1 MICDVFVMFDVLFCT
16 ASILNLVAIC
26 LDRYL
31 AVTKPI
37 IYAKHNNMR
46 RVQISI
52 ALVWIVSFLI
62 AVPLICGLNIN
73 RYNDPT
79 ICQSFNALYIICSSL
94 GSFYL
99 PAIILIVVYQRIFA
113 LIKQRHKSLRL
124 NQSTKQQSTTL
135 SSFQQSQQPLNQQQ
149 SNLHDEEE
157 EERRRRQRQQ
167 RQQKQ
172 QQKVPTL
179 QLYDSICFNDD
190 QTPTIQSSSSTKV
203 LEDPIQH
210 IELTNELNK
219 ISNSCI
225 SSESLENSLD
235 LHFERPCN
243 DILSPNLN
251 FHTDRLIYAIT
262 HTHPIDYFKSTNQIQ
277 VMNLNED
284 HNHNNHLIN
293 NPFNQLCTSE
303 TDLNTLKSFESPK
316 HILSNSNQASL
327 ISPHTNDDDDD
338 DDDDNDGDDGDEVEE
353 EVSGTIFQCDHVYN
367 TSPIKHLPFKQS
379 KEEKEESFKE
389 QNQITNNSS
398 MILQKEVICNS
409 IKQSYTSRL
418 SIQKL
423 KYHTKNPSCH
433 QHHHHHHH
441 HHYILFK
448 STLRNL
454 FTLSWINTCLNN
466 NHSNV
471 YNSSTSNDS
480 NYSWPNMNECYGLS
494 SDEIT
499 DHCLKNYSDQDDDE
513 DDDED
518 DDDDDDDDVNEDE
531 ENDHEYS
538 SCKCCQHSLC
548 QSSFEQSYDCSQCH
562 PMIIQYTSYQSINKN
577 GFMKLNNGF
586 NNNNNNNN
594 KIIKNNQQKNKKIK
608 NLNLNEKQKF
618 KFKKYSRGKPIFEFN
633 DQFKQNLQIIIQY
646 FNNFFK
652 LFHINTNKNN
662 YMNEKNQNH
671 VNNHNIINHSI
682 LPIDI
687 DISSEKLIKKISC
700 NHSPKHHIILKNK
713 NILSNKEKKAT
724 KTLAIVLGV
733 FLACWLPFFSINIT
747 LGLCI
752 YLGLDQCNIC
762 EYANQLMSSCTW
774 LGYINS
780 ALNPIIY
787 TIFNMEFRIA
797 FQKLLHIK

>member
-135 SSFQQSQQPLNQQQ
+135 SSFQQSQQLLHQQQ

-157 EERRRRQRQQ
+157 ERRRQRQQ
-167 RQQKQ
+167 QQEE
-172 QQKVPTL
+172 VPTL
-179 QLYDSICFNDD
+179 QLYDSQCFNDD
-190 QTPTIQSSSSTKV
+190 QTLTIQSSSSTKV

-210 IELTNELNK
+210 IQLTNDLNH
-219 ISNSCI
+219 IRNSCI
-225 SSESLENSLD
+225 SSESYENSLD
-235 LHFERPCN
+235 LHFEGPRN
-243 DILSPNLN
+243 DIPSPNLN
-251 FHTDRLIYAIT
+251 SHTDRLIYAIT
-262 HTHPIDYFKSTNQIQ
+262 HTYPLDHFKSTNQIQ
-277 VMNLNED
+277 GINLNED
-284 HNHNNHLIN
+284 HNHNNNLIN
-293 NPFNQLCTSE
+293 NPFNQLSTSE

-338 DDDDNDGDDGDEVEE
+338 DDDGDEEEE
-353 EVSGTIFQCDHVYN
+353 EVSGTTFQCDHVYN
-367 TSPIKHLPFKQS
+367 TSPIKHSPFKQS
-379 KEEKEESFKE
+379 KKEEESLKE
-389 QNQITNNSS
+389 QNQITHNSS
-398 MILQKEVICNS
+398 MILQEEVICNS
-409 IKQSYTSRL
+409 IKQSNTSRL

-423 KYHTKNPSCH
+423 KYHTKNLSCH
-433 QHHHHHHH
+433 HQHHH

-454 FTLSWINTCLNN
+454 FTLSWIHTCLNN

-480 NYSWPNMNECYGLS
+480 NYSWPNMSECYGLS

-499 DHCLKNYSDQDDDE
+499 DHCLKNYSDQDDNE
-513 DDDED
+513 DDDV
-518 DDDDDDDDVNEDE
+518 DDDDDDDDVVDEDE
-531 ENDHEYS
+531 GNDHEYS

-548 QSSFEQSYDCSQCH
+548 QSSFEQSYECSQCH
-562 PMIIQYTSYQSINKN
+562 PMIIQYTTYQSLNKN

-586 NNNNNNNN
+586 NNNNNNNNN
-594 KIIKNNQQKNKKIK
+594 KIIKNNQQKNKKI
-608 NLNLNEKQKF
+608 NLNLNEKHKF
-618 KFKKYSRGKPIFEFN
+618 KFKKFSRGKPIFEFN
-633 DQFKQNLQIIIQY
+633 DQFKQNLQLMIQY
-646 FNNFFK
+646 LNKFFK
-652 LFHINTNKNN
+652 LFHINTNRNH
-662 YMNEKNQNH
+662 YINEKNQNH
-671 VNNHNIINHSI
+671 NHINHSI

-687 DISSEKLIKKISC
+687 DISSEKFIKKISC

-724 KTLAIVLGV
+724 KTLAIVLEYK
-733 FLACWLPFFSINIT
+733 PFQIADKAGFFYYKIE
-747 LGLCI
+747 LG
-752 YLGLDQCNIC
+752 
-762 EYANQLMSSCTW
+762 
-774 LGYINS
+774 
-780 ALNPIIY
+780 
-787 TIFNMEFRIA
+787 
-797 FQKLLHIK
+797 

>member
-1 MICDVFVMFDVLFCT
+1 
-16 ASILNLVAIC
+16 
-26 LDRYL
+26 
-31 AVTKPI
+31 
-37 IYAKHNNMR
+37 MR

-441 HHYILFK
+441 HHYIF
-448 STLRNL
+448 
-454 FTLSWINTCLNN
+454 
-466 NHSNV
+466 
-471 YNSSTSNDS
+471 
-480 NYSWPNMNECYGLS
+480 
-494 SDEIT
+494 
-499 DHCLKNYSDQDDDE
+499 
-513 DDDED
+513 
-518 DDDDDDDDVNEDE
+518 
-531 ENDHEYS
+531 
-538 SCKCCQHSLC
+538 
-548 QSSFEQSYDCSQCH
+548 FEQSYDCSQCH

-700 NHSPKHHIILKNK
+700 
-713 NILSNKEKKAT
+713 
-724 KTLAIVLGV
+724 V